1 MLVEKRKKSVSHHDS
16 LIQSLKDSGF
26 AAEYLNNAIEEGD
39 PKYFLKA
46 LRNVAEATGSISEVA
61 KRAGLSR
68 MTIYRA
74 LSENGNPEF
83 ESLFDILRS
92 LKIKFT
98 FKAA

>member
-1 MLVEKRKKSVSHHDS
+1 MEKGKKSVSHHDS
-16 LIQSLKDSGF
+16 LIQSLKEPEF

-46 LRNVAEATGSISEVA
+46 LRNVAESTGSISEVA

-74 LSENGNPEF
+74 LSEDGNPEF
-83 ESLFDILRS
+83 DSLFDILRS

>member
-1 MLVEKRKKSVSHHDS
+1 MQKTKKSVSHHEF
-16 LIQSLKDSGF
+16 LIESLKDHEF

-39 PKYFLKA
+39 SKYFLKA
-46 LRNVAEATGSISEVA
+46 LRNVAEATGSITEVA

-74 LSENGNPEF
+74 LSEGGNPEF
-83 ESLFDILRS
+83 NSLFDILRA

-98 FKAA
+98 IKAA